1 MCILINE
8 IIQLINIIHIIAQLK
23 RNQLMQNE
31 AGILTLVKQL
41 MMKILYLKLVKLLEY
56 QNIKTLQKARFQIGL
71 KMFLLLQKVK
81 TLFCGYMLL
90 VILIRFI

>member
-81 TLFCGYMLL
+81 TLFYGYMLL